1 MSGMAVAVGLIGAIV
16 IIGLIVAAYSPVF
29 GSLDADAQNA
39 NITNSTHNTT
49 YEQGT
54 AVAQG
59 FMGLD
64 MTMVYLLFIVLFIV
78 VLLLIFTL

>member
-29 GSLDADAQNA
+29 GSLDTDASAA
-39 NITNSTHNTT
+39 NITNSTHNIT
-49 YEQGT
+49 YKQGT
-54 AVAQG
+54 AVAMG

-64 MTMVYLLFIVLFIV
+64 MTIVYFLFIVLFIV

>member
-29 GSLDADAQNA
+29 GSLDQDAQTA
-39 NITNSTHNTT
+39 NTTNSTHNLT
-49 YEQGT
+49 YKQGT

-64 MTMVYLLFIVLFIV
+64 MTIVYLLFIVLFIV